1 LQLAHSGYVPPQRY
15 PSINRSYLAMGMY
28 VLFIIIIIITGYEQG
43 ILEQDGKDWGLGSL
57 VTGSRVDL
65 ELG

>member
-1 LQLAHSGYVPPQRY
+1 
-15 PSINRSYLAMGMY
+15 MGMY